1 MQTLT
6 RAGLTEKIYSHIGLS
21 RSESALLLEEIL
33 EKVVTTLESGD
44 SVKISGFGTFSVRRK
59 GNRIGRN
66 PKTGVEV
73 EIEPRLVLTF
83 RPSQKLKKCVN
94 EGMIK
99 KSSGKDE

>member
-1 MQTLT
+1 MRTLT
-6 RAGLTEKIYSHIGLS
+6 RAGLTEKLYSHIGLS

-33 EKVVTTLESGD
+33 EKVVTTLENGE

-83 RPSQKLKKCVN
+83 RPSQKLKKHVN
-94 EGMIK
+94 EGIVK
-99 KSSGKDE
+99 KTLRKDM

>member
-6 RAGLTEKIYSHIGLS
+6 RAGLIEKLYSHIGLS
-21 RSESALLLEEIL
+21 RSESAQLLETVL
-33 EKVVTTLESGD
+33 EKIVVTLEKGD

-73 EIEPRLVLTF
+73 EIEPRYVLSF
-83 RPSQKLKKCVN
+83 RSSQKLKKNVN

-99 KSSGKDE
+99 KSS